1 MRFSS
6 GSLDVLESAEI
17 KKAWQERQLAA
28 KKNPW
33 VVLEKELE
41 TSLLNSTTAL
51 MDQHQLNHQFCG
63 QSQHTQHIQQK
74 KSKKRSLF
82 RTASIHKHH
91 KKNHTLRHIFLQEKK
106 CLFRPHFSQYKCT
119 EVFQKE
125 TFFKIFN
132 HCKYYYVLEHEE
144 EQLMMEFSEFSAKV
158 SNSLMHLASGKEN
171 GGGGR

>member
-1 MRFSS
+1 MYKNEIFKWKFGCPWICWNKESLTRTAASS
-6 GSLDVLESAEI
+6 E
-17 KKAWQERQLAA
+17 KT
-28 KKNPW
+28 PW

-41 TSLLNSTTAL
+41 TSLSLLNSTTAL

-106 CLFRPHFSQYKCT
+106 CLFRPHFSQYIFVNYKCT
-119 EVFQKE
+119 EVFQNE
-125 TFFKIFN
+125 TF
-132 HCKYYYVLEHEE
+132 LR
-144 EQLMMEFSEFSAKV
+144 FSTTVHTIMSWNMKR
-158 SNSLMHLASGKEN
+158 SS
-171 GGGGR
+171 